1 LNLSKN
7 YRWCCLLCKED
18 YCLNCKYKLPRIARS
33 VHDGAIVLV
42 NYDEKGFW
50 YPAKTVRYDESTEKY
65 EISFD
70 DHDVAKNALSLRV
83 PLDQVCL
90 LKEGNMV
97 AAGPISLRRGLR
109 VAVRYDLR
117 DSEWHTGMVLR
128 RLAGGSTFDWE
139 GDDGK
144 IVKAQQEKLT
154 RVLVEA
160 RTSDGLWVP
169 ACVTRMLGNHKYCVV
184 YDSDPSTEISDVPE
198 DNLRVPPLDETAVVC
213 EPGYAPNCKKG
224 HEMVRSTFPRFGY
237 ENGFW
242 CDECRE
248 HFDRSCE
255 RWFW

>member
-1 LNLSKN
+1 MV
-7 YRWCCLLCKED
+7 RD
-18 YCLNCKYKLPRIARS
+18 VHVGS
-33 VHDGAIVLV
+33 VILV
-42 NYDEKGFW
+42 NYNAEGFW
-50 YPAKTVRYDESTEKY
+50 YPAKTVRYDESTGKY

-70 DHDVAKNALSLRV
+70 DHDIDKSALTFRV
-83 PLDQVCL
+83 PIDQVYL
-90 LKEGNMV
+90 LKEGKV
-97 AAGPISLRRGLR
+97 PTAGPMSLRRGLR
-109 VAVRYDLR
+109 VAIRYDLR

-144 IVKAQQEKLT
+144 IVKAQHEKLT

-169 ACVTRMLGNHKYCVV
+169 ARVTRILGNDKYCIA
-184 YDSDPSTEISDVPE
+184 YDSDPSTEIADVPE
-198 DNLRVPPLDETAVVC
+198 DILRLSPLDETAIS